1 MEVSRP
7 AARPYSDGLGLGCPC
22 LGLGLGLGYPRIV
35 YKVSRTGLGLET
47 GLEAYFGGLGLGLGL
62 GYPCL
67 GLGLGGPG
75 LDDNPDCNG
84 ESCRF
89 LKVYSNLGH
98 APP

>member
-1 MEVSRP
+1 MALVSVLAAHVSVSVLVSEVPALSIGSRESASVSRP
-7 AARPYSDGLGLGCPC
+7 ASRPNLD
-22 LGLGLGLGYPRIV
+22 
-35 YKVSRTGLGLET
+35 
-47 GLEAYFGGLGLGLGL
+47 GLGLGLGL
-62 GYPCL
+62 GHPCLGL